1 MKMVA
6 HGYTVVIGLGG
17 MLVALATLIT
27 AEAAEAAPIAYNVQA
42 NLNYGS
48 VRAFACSRTM
58 WSRATGS
65 SVAIRTRSFEERFS
79 VTTIMVGRSRAHK
92 WRPRQH
98 AYDWPVHTANVAR
111 SFGRYSNSHSAQRL
125 SQ

>member
-1 MKMVA
+1 
-6 HGYTVVIGLGG
+6 VVIGLGG

-27 AEAAEAAPIAYNVQA
+27 AEAADAAGYSQRHQAAPIAYNVQA
-42 NLNYGS
+42 NPNYGFGL
-48 VRAFACSRTM
+48 AYNRTM

-79 VTTIMVGRSRAHK
+79 VTTITVGRSRAHK

-98 AYDWPVHTANVAR
+98 AYNRWP
-111 SFGRYSNSHSAQRL
+111 
-125 SQ
+125 